1 MKKLKKDVAE
11 VASTSKG
18 FVAELWGRI
27 PPERRE
33 SKRKDALAVANGVKK
48 LSTTV
53 WIWFV
58 VSGALMLLVWW
69 LGVFGVELL
78 LPSRLTPFILVEVKA
93 LASGCLVALVL
104 DYTSELLRYLAKKM

>member
-1 MKKLKKDVAE
+1 MKKLKKQVVEA
-11 VASTSKG
+11 AMTAKG
-18 FVAELWGRI
+18 SFTRLWERV

-33 SKRKDALAVANGVKK
+33 SMQKDALAVANGVKK

-58 VSGALMLLVWW
+58 VSGSIMLVAWALGLV
-69 LGVFGVELL
+69 GIELL
-78 LPSRLTPFILVEVKA
+78 LPSRLTPFILVEIKA

-104 DYTSELLRYLAKKM
+104 DYISEMLRYIAKKI